1 MREAAVVA
9 MPDAHWGERPI
20 AFVALKERQSA
31 TQDELIA
38 YCKECLA
45 CYKAPYLVTF
55 RDELPKSP
63 TGKVLRRVL
72 REEARQLTPAS

>member
-1 MREAAVVA
+1 
-9 MPDAHWGERPI
+9 MPDAYWGERPI
-20 AFVALKERQSA
+20 AFIALKEGQSA
-31 TQDELIA
+31 TQEALIA
-38 YCKECLA
+38 YCKEYLA
-45 CYKAPYLVTF
+45 SYKAPYLLTF